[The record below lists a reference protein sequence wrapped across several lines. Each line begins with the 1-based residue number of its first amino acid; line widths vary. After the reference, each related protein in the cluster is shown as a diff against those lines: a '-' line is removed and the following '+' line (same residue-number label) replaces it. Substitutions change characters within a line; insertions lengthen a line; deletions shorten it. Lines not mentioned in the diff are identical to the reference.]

1 MAGTREFEVRNLEFK
16 LTLNVSA
23 ETLFKAWTDPMK
35 FQNWFALED
44 SHSIPIIEFD
54 LRAGAKYR
62 IGIKHPD
69 GTLRII
75 GGIIKRIIPNE
86 LLSFTWSVG
95 GGGTQQ
101 MKRTVT
107 AEFVQ
112 KSEGSELIVRHQFIP
127 GEKLRLQFEQEWKTR
142 LARLE
147 NMLSKL
153 NTSVVN

>member
-16 LTLNVSA
+16 LILNVSV
-23 ETLFKAWTDPMK
+23 EKLFKAWTDPLE

-44 SHSIPIIEFD
+44 SHSMPIIEFD

-69 GTLRII
+69 GVLRII

-86 LLSFTWSVG
+86 LLAFTWSVG

-101 MKRTVT
+101 KKSTVIV
-107 AEFVQ
+107 EFVQ
-112 KSEGSELIVRHQFIP
+112 KSDGSELIVKHQFIP
-127 GEKLRLQFEQEWKTR
+127 GEKLKLQFEKEWKIR

-153 NTSVVN
+153 NDSVVN